1 MLKQVFGAFSAGF
14 AGFGN
19 LFGSRGL
26 SNAVPGTDGSRGE
39 EIGPGGRLIRP
50 TTAILPAASGDI
62 SINEMIKRSEGLFGA
77 PPVRPNLIRDE
88 IVHDIIMLPYRGPLD
103 QGNYAREDMAERLHY
118 RWQYRRSPYIRA
130 AIKGATDAVKG
141 LTVTVL
147 PGKNT
152 NNPPLANRVA
162 EFLDETVKAAD
173 GGWTKVLGDVY
184 SAAPVDGYTLC
195 VFKLRE
201 WAWRGCKVWGF
212 AHTRQ
217 LDTVYTRLQLDV
229 YRNPV
234 SIVNMVRGLEYYSPE
249 QVILYSH
256 NMQYCDPFGQP
267 DLDCVTSAGDMIDA
281 AYQAWQLAVE
291 VFGLPYMVGTAGTA
305 AQKLAL
311 GQALEALRAGGY
323 AVIQDKD
330 KIEVLNLASAAGG
343 NGGLFE
349 NLVNTRREDIFV
361 GVRGSHLPFM
371 EGKGG
376 QDSHGDSE
384 VQREASNIP
393 DAVAAQAIANVIR
406 HQLVPS
412 VVGPTFGRDAPM
424 PDIMIGGSNWKKVK
438 EVVSVVKELKECGI
452 EPSKTYVVQA
462 TGIPEARDDQDR
474 LGAPDAAE
482 LEGKLAGL
490 NAIMQYQQAVAGGQV
505 QRQDAIEVLVR
516 LFGFDAA
523 EVAKWFSQP
532 QPQPAMPGAAG
543 AMPGQ
548 PQPQAQPAQ
557 GASASPGIAEMVR
570 QALQSQP
577 SSPQKAFSAAFE
589 DDSSFGGGMMARGR
603 RLLEEV
609 AA

>member
-1 MLKQVFGAFSAGF
+1 
-14 AGFGN
+14 
-19 LFGSRGL
+19 
-26 SNAVPGTDGSRGE
+26 
-39 EIGPGGRLIRP
+39 
-50 TTAILPAASGDI
+50 
-62 SINEMIKRSEGLFGA
+62 
-77 PPVRPNLIRDE
+77 
-88 IVHDIIMLPYRGPLD
+88 
-103 QGNYAREDMAERLHY
+103 
-118 RWQYRRSPYIRA
+118 
-130 AIKGATDAVKG
+130 
-141 LTVTVL
+141 
-147 PGKNT
+147 
-152 NNPPLANRVA
+152 
-162 EFLDETVKAAD
+162 
-173 GGWTKVLGDVY
+173 
-184 SAAPVDGYTLC
+184 
-195 VFKLRE
+195 
-201 WAWRGCKVWGF
+201 
-212 AHTRQ
+212 
-217 LDTVYTRLQLDV
+217 
-229 YRNPV
+229 
-234 SIVNMVRGLEYYSPE
+234 
-249 QVILYSH
+249 
-256 NMQYCDPFGQP
+256 
-267 DLDCVTSAGDMIDA
+267 
-281 AYQAWQLAVE
+281 
-291 VFGLPYMVGTAGTA
+291 
-305 AQKLAL
+305 
-311 GQALEALRAGGY
+311 
-323 AVIQDKD
+323 
-330 KIEVLNLASAAGG
+330 
-343 NGGLFE
+343 
-349 NLVNTRREDIFV
+349 
-361 GVRGSHLPFM
+361 
-371 EGKGG
+371 
-376 QDSHGDSE
+376 
-384 VQREASNIP
+384 
-393 DAVAAQAIANVIR
+393 
-406 HQLVPS
+406 
-412 VVGPTFGRDAPM
+412 M